1 MATNTDT
8 VFVTWDSANRTFDAM
23 TENGCIDFSTSI
35 EELNSLLRAKG
46 YDRVRALEWRLKSAT
61 NSTNK

>member
-8 VFVTWDSANRTFDAM
+8 VFITWDSTNRTFDAM
-23 TENGCIDFSTSI
+23 TENGCINFSTSI
-35 EELNSLLRAKG
+35 EELNSSLRAKG
-46 YDRVRALEWRLKSAT
+46 YERVRTLEWRLKSET

>member
-8 VFVTWDSANRTFDAM
+8 VFVTWVYANRTFDAM
-23 TENGCIDFSTSI
+23 TESGCIDFSASI
-35 EELNSLLRAKG
+35 EDLSNLLRAKG
-46 YDRVRALEWRLKSAT
+46 YERVRVLEWRLKSET

>member
-8 VFVTWDSANRTFDAM
+8 VFVTWVYANRTFDVM
-23 TENGCIDFSTSI
+23 TENGCINFSTSI
-35 EELNSLLRAKG
+35 EELNSSLRAKG
-46 YDRVRALEWRLKSAT
+46 YERVRALEWRLKSET

>member
-8 VFVTWDSANRTFDAM
+8 VFITWVYANRTFDAM
-23 TENGCIDFSTSI
+23 TENGCINFSTSI
-35 EELNSLLRAKG
+35 EELNSSLRAKG
-46 YDRVRALEWRLKSAT
+46 YERAGALEWRLKSGT